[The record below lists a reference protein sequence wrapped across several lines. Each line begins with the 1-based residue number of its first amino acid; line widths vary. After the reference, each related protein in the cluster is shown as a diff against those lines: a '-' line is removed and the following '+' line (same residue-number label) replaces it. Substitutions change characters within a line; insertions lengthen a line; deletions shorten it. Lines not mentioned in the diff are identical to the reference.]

1 MKVMMVMM
9 TMAVKMLMVMVMSVI
24 MVFKRWLVRESNPI
38 QANALRIFN
47 TIIIIIIN
55 DIIISN
61 MIIIIQRIIQWMLTL
76 FAASLPLSFPIFVFF
91 KSPISPQVVHIVA
104 VRFSFSARIYRD
116 KNKTYFYRPTT
127 LSTLQ
132 TCSNLYLP
140 NHLTKLFKNWIA
152 CCIDQTKLLVDQ
164 IILWKDFS
172 LKLYSIYMFPVFT

>member
-1 MKVMMVMM
+1 MVL
-9 TMAVKMLMVMVMSVI
+9 VVI
-24 MVFKRWLVRESNPI
+24 MVFRRCVVRESNPI

-47 TIIIIIIN
+47 TII
-55 DIIISN
+55 IIISN

-76 FAASLPLSFPIFVFF
+76 FAASLPHSFPVFVFF

-127 LSTLQ
+127 LST
-132 TCSNLYLP
+132 CSILYLP

>member
-47 TIIIIIIN
+47 TIIIII
-55 DIIISN
+55 
-61 MIIIIQRIIQWMLTL
+61 QRIIQWMLTL
-76 FAASLPLSFPIFVFF
+76 FAASLPLSFPVFVFF

-132 TCSNLYLP
+132 TCSSLYLP

-152 CCIDQTKLLVDQ
+152 CCIDQTKFLVDQ
-164 IILWKDFS
+164 IIL
-172 LKLYSIYMFPVFT
+172 

>member
-1 MKVMMVMM
+1 MKVMMAMM

-47 TIIIIIIN
+47 TIIIII
-55 DIIISN
+55 SN

-76 FAASLPLSFPIFVFF
+76 FAASLPHSFPVFVFF

-127 LSTLQ
+127 LST
-132 TCSNLYLP
+132 CSILYLP

-172 LKLYSIYMFPVFT
+172 LKLYSIYMFSVFT

>member
-1 MKVMMVMM
+1 MKVMMAMM

-47 TIIIIIIN
+47 TIIIII
-55 DIIISN
+55 
-61 MIIIIQRIIQWMLTL
+61 QRIIQWMLTL
-76 FAASLPLSFPIFVFF
+76 FAASLPLSFPVFVFF

-164 IILWKDFS
+164 IILWKYSS
-172 LKLYSIYMFPVFT
+172 LKLYSIYMFSVFT